1 MLYSSHVARFMQLLA
16 QICSFFHLHC
26 MVMHGYT
33 SERTCQFCMRMSI
46 YICVE
51 AGPLTQVTAI
61 RAKLEGGGC
70 AEPWLVSI
78 FSAPQSFLLGPGMAL
93 TSRVTV
99 QWSAAN
105 FQICQIVL
113 QVSFPHTTT
122 QPDLLSHIAVQ

>member
-1 MLYSSHVARFMQLLA
+1 
-16 QICSFFHLHC
+16 
-26 MVMHGYT
+26 
-33 SERTCQFCMRMSI
+33 MRMSI
-46 YICVE
+46 YVHVE

-61 RAKLEGGGC
+61 RAKLEGGG
-70 AEPWLVSI
+70 LVSI

-105 FQICQIVL
+105 FQICQTVL

-122 QPDLLSHIAVQ
+122 EPDLLSHIAVQ